1 VRCGEDG
8 TECALRHAAPKLR
21 GRPTKTRRVAG
32 HDVPWEWA
40 ATCPCCGGQGKLTL
54 TAKGRSILR
63 HCQKCKAS
71 QDDLTAALVKL
82 MPDCFWPAKAAR
94 KTAPVIDRERALRL
108 ARCQLSATALKVAML
123 SAVGF
128 SAAEAQA
135 ELRIPKSTYYEAMK
149 ALGRQSGFPD
159 SAAGHS

>member
-1 VRCGEDG
+1 MRCGEDG
-8 TECALRHAAPKLR
+8 TECAVSHVAPKLR

-40 ATCPCCGGQGKLTL
+40 ARCPCCHAPGKLTL

-82 MPDCFWPAKAAR
+82 LPGCFWPAGKAR
-94 KTAPVIDRERALRL
+94 IRQVPVERADLAALALTDMPPMSLRL
-108 ARCQLSATALKVAML
+108 ILLEMSGLSTPAALDKLGVRRENRARVINGRAS
-123 SAVGF
+123 F
-128 SAAEAQA
+128 SMQN
-135 ELRIPKSTYYEAMK
+135 R
-149 ALGRQSGFPD
+149 R
-159 SAAGHS
+159 